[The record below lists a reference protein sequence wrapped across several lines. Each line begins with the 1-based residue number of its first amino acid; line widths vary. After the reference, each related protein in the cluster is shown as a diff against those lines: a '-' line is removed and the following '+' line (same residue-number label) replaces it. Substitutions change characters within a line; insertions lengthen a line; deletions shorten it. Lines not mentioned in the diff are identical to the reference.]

1 MKISDSGTN
10 YAKQNEY
17 QNRQITFN
25 FEYRKLYWLRICVKL
40 KICKFFLK
48 YCIIMIFEIDT
59 YKEEKKERKRKSK
72 WIKSSRNSENDMKFK
87 VKTLLVNR

>member
-1 MKISDSGTN
+1 MKLTITNMTISDSTTI

-17 QNRQITFN
+17 QNRQIIFS

-48 YCIIMIFEIDT
+48 HCIIMIFEIDT
-59 YKEEKKERKRKSK
+59 YKKEKKREKEKEDKIISQ
-72 WIKSSRNSENDMKFK
+72 F
-87 VKTLLVNR
+87 